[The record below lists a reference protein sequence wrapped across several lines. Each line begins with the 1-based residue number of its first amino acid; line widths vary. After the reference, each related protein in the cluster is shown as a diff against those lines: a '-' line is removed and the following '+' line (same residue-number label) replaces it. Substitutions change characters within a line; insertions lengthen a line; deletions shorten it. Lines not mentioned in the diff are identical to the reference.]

1 SCHCDRFTAGRPRLR
16 RPRPPSE
23 VRMTAI
29 PADDAA
35 LADSPHVRGPKGRD
49 TVARTV
55 SAFVESKLAVV
66 GLGIVVAFI
75 VFCYVGPLVYHTDQ
89 VHIDLSQAT
98 LPPSGAHP
106 LGTNEVG
113 YDQLGRLMVG
123 GQSSL
128 EVGVA
133 AALLATVFGTLWGAI
148 AGYAGGFIDS
158 AMMRI
163 VDALLAVPALFLL
176 LFLASIARPTI
187 GLLILVI
194 AFISWLGPARL
205 VRGQA
210 LTLRTRDYVTS
221 VRLMGGGPLRAILR
235 HIAPNTIGTV
245 VVNATFQVA
254 DAILIVAALS
264 FLGLGIPPPAANW
277 GDMLSNGINYTYDG
291 YWWLIYPPGLAIL
304 LVVVAFNLIGDALRD
319 SFEVRLQK
327 R

>member
-1 SCHCDRFTAGRPRLR
+1 
-16 RPRPPSE
+16 
-23 VRMTAI
+23 MTTL
-29 PADDAA
+29 PADDTA
-35 LADSPHVRGPKGRD
+35 LSDSPQRRGVFMGPL
-49 TVARTV
+49 
-55 SAFVESKLAVV
+55 SAFVENKLAVV
-66 GLGIVVAFI
+66 GLGIVVLFI
-75 VFCYVGPLVYHTDQ
+75 LFCYVGPLVYHTDQ
-89 VHIDLSQAT
+89 THIELSQAT
-98 LPPSGAHP
+98 LAPSGGHP

-128 EVGVA
+128 EVGIA
-133 AALLATVFGTLWGAI
+133 AALLATIFGTLWGAI

-176 LFLASIARPTI
+176 LFLASIARPTV

-194 AFISWLGPARL
+194 ALISWLGPARL

-221 VRLMGGGPLRAILR
+221 VRLMGGGPLRAIVR
-235 HIAPNTIGTV
+235 HIAPNAIGTV

-291 YWWLIYPPGLAIL
+291 YWWLIYPPGLAIVV
-304 LVVVAFNLIGDALRD
+304 VVVAFNLVGDALRD
-319 SFEVRLQK
+319 SFEVRLQS

>member
-1 SCHCDRFTAGRPRLR
+1 
-16 RPRPPSE
+16 
-23 VRMTAI
+23 MTAV
-29 PADDAA
+29 PADDTAPS
-35 LADSPHVRGPKGRD
+35 DSPHTRGIFVGPL
-49 TVARTV
+49 
-55 SAFVESKLAVV
+55 SAFAENKLAVV
-66 GLGIVVAFI
+66 GLGIVMLFI
-75 VFCYVGPLVYHTDQ
+75 LFCYVGPLVYHTDQ
-89 VHIDLSQAT
+89 THIDLSQAT
-98 LPPSGAHP
+98 LAPSVGHP

-128 EVGVA
+128 EVGIA

-176 LFLASIARPTI
+176 LFLASIARPTV

-194 AFISWLGPARL
+194 ALISWLGPARL

-221 VRLMGGGPLRAILR
+221 VRLMGGGPLRAIIR
-235 HIAPNTIGTV
+235 HIAPNAVGTV

-264 FLGLGIPPPAANW
+264 FLGLGLPPPAASW
-277 GDMLSNGINYTYDG
+277 GDMLSNGISYTYDG
-291 YWWLIYPPGLAIL
+291 YWWLIYPPGLAIV

>member
-1 SCHCDRFTAGRPRLR
+1 
-16 RPRPPSE
+16 
-23 VRMTAI
+23 MTAI

-35 LADSPHVRGPKGRD
+35 LVDPPEVRGPKGGGA
-49 TVARTV
+49 VAR
-55 SAFVESKLAVV
+55 SLSGFVENKLAVV
-66 GLGIVVAFI
+66 GLGIVVAFV
-75 VFCYVGPLVYHTDQ
+75 VFCYLGPLVYHTDQ

-128 EVGVA
+128 EVGIA

-194 AFISWLGPARL
+194 ALISWLGPARL

-254 DAILIVAALS
+254 DAILIVATLS

-291 YWWLIYPPGLAIL
+291 YWWLIYPPGLAIV

>member
-1 SCHCDRFTAGRPRLR
+1 
-16 RPRPPSE
+16 
-23 VRMTAI
+23 MTAI

-35 LADSPHVRGPKGRD
+35 MADSPQVRGPEGGG
-49 TVARTV
+49 TVARSL
-55 SAFVESKLAVV
+55 SAFVQNKLAVV
-66 GLGIVVAFI
+66 GLGIVVAFV
-75 VFCYVGPLVYHTDQ
+75 VFCYLGPLIYHTDQ

-98 LPPSGAHP
+98 LPPSSAHP

-113 YDQLGRLMVG
+113 YDQLGRLMAG

-148 AGYAGGFIDS
+148 AGYAGGLIDS

-235 HIAPNTIGTV
+235 HIAPNAIGTV

-254 DAILIVAALS
+254 DAILIVATLS

-277 GDMLSNGINYTYDG
+277 GDMLSNGIDYTYDG
-291 YWWLIYPPGLAIL
+291 YWWLIYPPGLAIV

-319 SFEVRLQK
+319 SFDVRLQK

>member
-1 SCHCDRFTAGRPRLR
+1 
-16 RPRPPSE
+16 
-23 VRMTAI
+23 MIAI

-35 LADSPHVRGPKGRD
+35 LPASPTTRGPKNRV
-49 TVARTV
+49 TVARPLV
-55 SAFVESKLAVV
+55 AFVENKLAVV
-66 GLGIVVAFI
+66 GLGIVVLFI
-75 VFCYVGPLVYHTDQ
+75 LFCYLGPLVYHTDQ

-128 EVGVA
+128 EVGIA

-148 AGYAGGFIDS
+148 SGYASGLIDS

-163 VDALLAVPALFLL
+163 VDALLAVPTLFLL
-176 LFLASIARPTI
+176 LFLASIARPTV

-194 AFISWLGPARL
+194 ALISWLGPARL

-221 VRLMGGGPLRAILR
+221 VRLMGGGPLRAVLW
-235 HIAPNTIGTV
+235 HIAPNVIGTV

-254 DAILIVAALS
+254 DAILTVAALS
-264 FLGLGIPPPAANW
+264 FLGLGVPPPAANW

-291 YWWLIYPPGLAIL
+291 YWWLIYPPGLAIVV
-304 LVVVAFNLIGDALRD
+304 VVVAFNLLGDALRD
-319 SFEVRLQK
+319 SFEVRLLK

>member
-1 SCHCDRFTAGRPRLR
+1 
-16 RPRPPSE
+16 
-23 VRMTAI
+23 MTAI

-35 LADSPHVRGPKGRD
+35 LADPPDVRGPKGGGA
-49 TVARTV
+49 VARSL
-55 SAFVESKLAVV
+55 SAFVENKLAVV
-66 GLGIVVAFI
+66 GLGIVVAFV
-75 VFCYVGPLVYHTDQ
+75 VFCYLGPLVYDTDQ

-98 LPPSGAHP
+98 LSPSGAHP

-128 EVGVA
+128 EVGIA

-158 AMMRI
+158 TMMRV

-254 DAILIVAALS
+254 DAILIVATLS

-291 YWWLIYPPGLAIL
+291 YWWLIYPPGLAIV

>member
-1 SCHCDRFTAGRPRLR
+1 MS
-16 RPRPPSE
+16 
-23 VRMTAI
+23 AI

-35 LADSPHVRGPKGRD
+35 LLDSPKTRGPKTRGPKDRGPKD
-49 TVARTV
+49 RGTVARTL
-55 SAFVESKLAVV
+55 STFVENKLAVV
-66 GLGIVVAFI
+66 GLGIVVLFI
-75 VFCYVGPLVYHTDQ
+75 LFCYLGPLVYHTDQ
-89 VHIDLSQAT
+89 AHIDLSQAT

-113 YDQLGRLMVG
+113 YDQFGRLMAG

-128 EVGVA
+128 EVGTA

-148 AGYAGGFIDS
+148 SGYAGGIIDS

-176 LFLASIARPTI
+176 LFLASIARPTV

-194 AFISWLGPARL
+194 ALISWLGPARL

-221 VRLMGGGPLRAILR
+221 VRLMGGGPLRTVLR
-235 HIAPNTIGTV
+235 HIAPNVIGTV

-254 DAILIVAALS
+254 DAILTVAALS
-264 FLGLGIPPPAANW
+264 FLGLGVPPPAANW
-277 GDMLSNGINYTYDG
+277 GDMLSNGINYIYDG
-291 YWWLIYPPGLAIL
+291 YWWLIYPPGLAIVV
-304 LVVVAFNLIGDALRD
+304 VVVAFNLLGDALRD
-319 SFEVRLQK
+319 SLDVRLQK

>member
-1 SCHCDRFTAGRPRLR
+1 
-16 RPRPPSE
+16 
-23 VRMTAI
+23 MTAV

-35 LADSPHVRGPKGRD
+35 LRDSPKTRGPRSGSTFMRSL
-49 TVARTV
+49 
-55 SAFVESKLAVV
+55 SAFVENKLAVFGV
-66 GLGIVVAFI
+66 GIVVLFLL
-75 VFCYVGPLVYHTDQ
+75 FCYVGPLIYHTDQ
-89 VHIDLSQAT
+89 VHIDLSQAA
-98 LPPSGAHP
+98 LAPSGAHH

-163 VDALLAVPALFLL
+163 VDALLAVPALFLV
-176 LFLASIARPTI
+176 LFLASIARPTA

-194 AFISWLGPARL
+194 AFISWLSPARL

-221 VRLMGGGPLRAILR
+221 VRLMGGGPLRAVLR
-235 HIAPNTIGTV
+235 HIAPNAIGTV

-254 DAILIVAALS
+254 DAILIVATLS

-277 GDMLSNGINYTYDG
+277 GDMLSHGINYVYDG
-291 YWWLIYPPGLAIL
+291 YWWLIYPPGLAIVF
-304 LVVVAFNLIGDALRD
+304 VVVAFNLIGDALRD
-319 SFEVRLQK
+319 SFEVRLQS

>member
-1 SCHCDRFTAGRPRLR
+1 
-16 RPRPPSE
+16 
-23 VRMTAI
+23 MTAI

-35 LADSPHVRGPKGRD
+35 LGDSPQVRGPKGHGTIVRSL
-49 TVARTV
+49 
-55 SAFVESKLAVV
+55 SAFMENKLAVV
-66 GLGIVVAFI
+66 GLGVVLAFI
-75 VFCYVGPLVYHTDQ
+75 VFCYLGPLVYHTDQ
-89 VHIDLSQAT
+89 VHIDLSLAT

-113 YDQLGRLMVG
+113 YDQLGRLMAG

-133 AALLATVFGTLWGAI
+133 AALLATLFGTLWGAI
-148 AGYAGGFIDS
+148 SGYAGGFIDS

-194 AFISWLGPARL
+194 ALISWLGPARL
-205 VRGQA
+205 VRGQT

-221 VRLMGGGPLRAILR
+221 VRLMGGGPWRAILR
-235 HIAPNTIGTV
+235 HIAPNAIGTV

-254 DAILIVAALS
+254 DAILIVATLS

-291 YWWLIYPPGLAIL
+291 YWWLIYPPGLAIV

-319 SFEVRLQK
+319 SFEVRLQS

>member
-1 SCHCDRFTAGRPRLR
+1 
-16 RPRPPSE
+16 
-23 VRMTAI
+23 MT
-29 PADDAA
+29 
-35 LADSPHVRGPKGRD
+35 R
-49 TVARTV
+49 
-55 SAFVESKLAVV
+55 LAVV
-66 GLGIVVAFI
+66 GAGIVVAFTL
-75 VFCYVGPLVYHTDQ
+75 FCYLGPLVYHTDQ
-89 VHIDLSQAT
+89 VHIELSQAT
-98 LPPSGAHP
+98 LPPSAGHP

-128 EVGVA
+128 EVGIA

-148 AGYAGGFIDS
+148 AGYAGGVLDS

-176 LFLASIARPTI
+176 LFLASIARPTV

-194 AFISWLGPARL
+194 ALVSWLGPARL
-205 VRGQA
+205 IRGQA

-221 VRLMGGGPLRAILR
+221 ARLMGGGPLRAVLR
-235 HIAPNTIGTV
+235 HIAPNAIGTV

-264 FLGLGIPPPAANW
+264 FLGLGVPPPAANW

-291 YWWLIYPPGLAIL
+291 YWWLIYPPGLAIV
-304 LVVVAFNLIGDALRD
+304 LVVVAFNLLGDALRD
-319 SFEVRLQK
+319 SFDVRLQK

>member
-1 SCHCDRFTAGRPRLR
+1 
-16 RPRPPSE
+16 
-23 VRMTAI
+23 MTAL
-29 PADDAA
+29 PADDAT
-35 LADSPHVRGPKGRD
+35 LRDSPKTRSMFTRSL
-49 TVARTV
+49 
-55 SAFVESKLAVV
+55 SAFVENKLAVA
-66 GLGIVVAFI
+66 GLGIVMLFLL
-75 VFCYVGPLVYHTDQ
+75 FCYVGPLVYHTDQ

-98 LPPSGAHP
+98 LSPSGPHP

-128 EVGVA
+128 EVGIA
-133 AALLATVFGTLWGAI
+133 AALLATIFGTLWGAI

-176 LFLASIARPTI
+176 LFLASIARPTV

-194 AFISWLGPARL
+194 ALISWLGPARL

-221 VRLMGGGPLRAILR
+221 VRLMGGGPLRAIVR

-291 YWWLIYPPGLAIL
+291 YWWLIYPPGLAIV
-304 LVVVAFNLIGDALRD
+304 LVVVAFNLVGDALRD
-319 SFEVRLQK
+319 SFEVRLQS

>member
-1 SCHCDRFTAGRPRLR
+1 MS
-16 RPRPPSE
+16 
-23 VRMTAI
+23 AI

-35 LADSPHVRGPKGRD
+35 LAHSPRTRGTFVR
-49 TVARTV
+49 TL
-55 SAFVESKLAVV
+55 SAFLENKLAVV
-66 GLGIVVAFI
+66 GLGIIVLFI
-75 VFCYVGPLVYHTDQ
+75 LFCYLGPLIYRTDQ

-98 LPPSGAHP
+98 LPPSSAHP

-113 YDQLGRLMVG
+113 YDLLGRLMVG

-128 EVGVA
+128 EVGIT

-148 AGYAGGFIDS
+148 SGYAGGFIDS

-176 LFLASIARPTI
+176 LFLASIVRPTI
-187 GLLILVI
+187 GLLTLVI
-194 AFISWLGPARL
+194 ALISWLGPARL

-221 VRLMGGGPLRAILR
+221 ARLMGGSPLRAVVR
-235 HIAPNTIGTV
+235 HIAPNAIGTV
-245 VVNATFQVA
+245 VVNATFQIA
-254 DAILIVAALS
+254 DAILTVAALS
-264 FLGLGIPPPAANW
+264 FLGLGVPPPATNW
-277 GDMLSNGINYTYDG
+277 GDMLSNGINHTYDG
-291 YWWLIYPPGLAIL
+291 YWWLIYPPGLAIV
-304 LVVVAFNLIGDALRD
+304 LVVVAFNLLGDALRD

>member
-1 SCHCDRFTAGRPRLR
+1 
-16 RPRPPSE
+16 
-23 VRMTAI
+23 MIAI
-29 PADDAA
+29 PTDDAA
-35 LADSPHVRGPKGRD
+35 LPDSPQTCGRKRGG
-49 TVARTV
+49 TAARPLL
-55 SAFVESKLAVV
+55 AFVANKLAVV
-66 GLGIVVAFI
+66 GLGMVVLFI
-75 VFCYVGPLVYHTDQ
+75 LFCYLGPLIYHTDQ
-89 VHIDLSQAT
+89 IHIDLSQAT

-128 EVGVA
+128 EVGIA

-148 AGYAGGFIDS
+148 SGYASGLIDS

-163 VDALLAVPALFLL
+163 VDALLAVPTLFLL

-194 AFISWLGPARL
+194 ALISWLGPARL

-221 VRLMGGGPLRAILR
+221 VRLMGGGPLRAVLR
-235 HIAPNTIGTV
+235 HIAPNVIGTV

-254 DAILIVAALS
+254 DAILTVAALS
-264 FLGLGIPPPAANW
+264 FLGLGVPPPAANW

-291 YWWLIYPPGLAIL
+291 YWWLIYPPGLAIVV
-304 LVVVAFNLIGDALRD
+304 VVVAFNLLGDALRD
-319 SFEVRLQK
+319 SFEVRLLK

>member
-1 SCHCDRFTAGRPRLR
+1 MST
-16 RPRPPSE
+16 
-23 VRMTAI
+23 I
-29 PADDAA
+29 PTEDA
-35 LADSPHVRGPKGRD
+35 LPDSPRTRGMF
-49 TVARTV
+49 ARTL
-55 SAFVESKLAVV
+55 SAFLESKLAVV
-66 GLGIVVAFI
+66 GLGIVVVFI
-75 VFCYVGPLVYHTDQ
+75 LFCYLGPLVYSTDQ

-98 LPPSGAHP
+98 LPPSGPHP

-113 YDQLGRLMVG
+113 YDQLGRLMAG

-128 EVGVA
+128 EVGIA
-133 AALLATVFGTLWGAI
+133 AALLATVFGTVWGAVS
-148 AGYAGGFIDS
+148 GYAGGVIDS

-176 LFLASIARPTI
+176 LFLSSIARPTI

-194 AFISWLGPARL
+194 ALISWLGPARL

-221 VRLMGGGPLRAILR
+221 VRLMGGGPWRAVLR
-235 HIAPNTIGTV
+235 HIAPNAIGTV

-254 DAILIVAALS
+254 DAILIVATLS
-264 FLGLGIPPPAANW
+264 FLGLGVPPPAANW
-277 GDMLSNGINYTYDG
+277 GDMLANGINYTYDG
-291 YWWLIYPPGLAIL
+291 YWWLIYPPGLAIV

>member
-1 SCHCDRFTAGRPRLR
+1 
-16 RPRPPSE
+16 
-23 VRMTAI
+23 M
-29 PADDAA
+29 
-35 LADSPHVRGPKGRD
+35 GPL
-49 TVARTV
+49 
-55 SAFVESKLAVV
+55 SAFVENKLAVV

-75 VFCYVGPLVYHTDQ
+75 LFCYLGPHLYHTDQ
-89 VHIDLSQAT
+89 IHIDLSQAT
-98 LPPSGAHP
+98 LAPSGAHP

-113 YDQLGRLMVG
+113 YDQLGRLMAG

-176 LFLASIARPTI
+176 LFLASIARPTV

-194 AFISWLGPARL
+194 ALISWLGPARL

-235 HIAPNTIGTV
+235 HIAPNAIGTV

-254 DAILIVAALS
+254 DAILIVATLS

-291 YWWLIYPPGLAIL
+291 YWWLIYPPGVAIVV
-304 LVVVAFNLIGDALRD
+304 VVVAFNLIGDALRD
-319 SFEVRLQK
+319 SFEVRLQS

>member
-1 SCHCDRFTAGRPRLR
+1 
-16 RPRPPSE
+16 
-23 VRMTAI
+23 MTAI
-29 PADDAA
+29 PTDDAA
-35 LADSPHVRGPKGRD
+35 LADSPNFRGSKGGAPI
-49 TVARTV
+49 ARSL
-55 SAFVESKLAVV
+55 SAFVENKLAVV
-66 GLGIVVAFI
+66 GLGIVVAFV
-75 VFCYVGPLVYHTDQ
+75 VFCYLGPLIYHTDQ

-113 YDQLGRLMVG
+113 YDQLGRLMAG

-194 AFISWLGPARL
+194 ALISWLGPARL
-205 VRGQA
+205 IRGQA

-221 VRLMGGGPLRAILR
+221 VRLMGGGALRAILR
-235 HIAPNTIGTV
+235 HIAPNAVGTV

-254 DAILIVAALS
+254 DAILIVATLS

-291 YWWLIYPPGLAIL
+291 YWWLIYPPGVAIV

>member
-1 SCHCDRFTAGRPRLR
+1 
-16 RPRPPSE
+16 
-23 VRMTAI
+23 MTAI

-35 LADSPHVRGPKGRD
+35 VPDSPKTRSMF
-49 TVARTV
+49 ARRLT
-55 SAFVESKLAVV
+55 AFVENKLAVV
-66 GLGIVVAFI
+66 GLGILVAFI
-75 VFCYVGPLVYHTDQ
+75 VFCYIGPLVYHTDQ

-113 YDQLGRLMVG
+113 YDQLGRLMAG

-148 AGYAGGFIDS
+148 AGYAGGVIDS
-158 AMMRI
+158 AMMRV

-176 LFLASIARPTI
+176 LFLASIARPTV

-194 AFISWLGPARL
+194 ALISWLGPARL
-205 VRGQA
+205 IRGQA

-221 VRLMGGGPLRAILR
+221 VRLMGGGPVRAILR
-235 HIAPNTIGTV
+235 HIAPNAIGTV

-254 DAILIVAALS
+254 DAILIVATLS
-264 FLGLGIPPPAANW
+264 FLGLGVPPPAANW

-291 YWWLIYPPGLAIL
+291 YWWLIYPPGVAI
-304 LVVVAFNLIGDALRD
+304 VVVVLAFNLIGDALRD

>member
-1 SCHCDRFTAGRPRLR
+1 
-16 RPRPPSE
+16 
-23 VRMTAI
+23 MTAI
-29 PADDAA
+29 PTDDAA
-35 LADSPHVRGPKGRD
+35 LADSPNFRGPKGGAPI
-49 TVARTV
+49 ARSL
-55 SAFVESKLAVV
+55 SAFVENKLAVV
-66 GLGIVVAFI
+66 GLGIVVAFV
-75 VFCYVGPLVYHTDQ
+75 VFCYLGPLIYHTDQ

-113 YDQLGRLMVG
+113 YDQLGRLMAG

-194 AFISWLGPARL
+194 ALISWLGPARL
-205 VRGQA
+205 IRGQA

-221 VRLMGGGPLRAILR
+221 VRLMGGGALRAILR
-235 HIAPNTIGTV
+235 HIAPNAVGTV

-254 DAILIVAALS
+254 DAILIVATLS

-291 YWWLIYPPGLAIL
+291 YWWLIYPPGVAIV

>member
-1 SCHCDRFTAGRPRLR
+1 
-16 RPRPPSE
+16 
-23 VRMTAI
+23 MTAI

-35 LADSPHVRGPKGRD
+35 LADPPDVRGPKGGGA
-49 TVARTV
+49 VARSL
-55 SAFVESKLAVV
+55 SAFVENKLAVV
-66 GLGIVVAFI
+66 GLGIVVAFV
-75 VFCYVGPLVYHTDQ
+75 VFCYLGPLVYDTDQ

-98 LPPSGAHP
+98 LSPSGAHL

-128 EVGVA
+128 EVGIA

-158 AMMRI
+158 TMMRV

-254 DAILIVAALS
+254 DAILIVATLS

-291 YWWLIYPPGLAIL
+291 YWWLIYPPGLAIV

>member
-1 SCHCDRFTAGRPRLR
+1 
-16 RPRPPSE
+16 
-23 VRMTAI
+23 MTTI
-29 PADDAA
+29 PADDPA
-35 LADSPHVRGPKGRD
+35 LADSPQIRGPKGRGII
-49 TVARTV
+49 ARSL
-55 SAFVESKLAVV
+55 SAFVENKLAVV
-66 GLGIVVAFI
+66 GLGIVGAFI
-75 VFCYVGPLVYHTDQ
+75 VFCYLGPLVYHTDQ
-89 VHIDLSQAT
+89 VHIELSQAT

-113 YDQLGRLMVG
+113 YDQLGRLMAG

-194 AFISWLGPARL
+194 ALISWLGPARL

-235 HIAPNTIGTV
+235 HIAPNAIGTV

-254 DAILIVAALS
+254 DAILIVATLS

-291 YWWLIYPPGLAIL
+291 YWWLIYPPGLAIV

-319 SFEVRLQK
+319 SFEVRLQS

>member
-1 SCHCDRFTAGRPRLR
+1 
-16 RPRPPSE
+16 
-23 VRMTAI
+23 MTAV

-35 LADSPHVRGPKGRD
+35 LPESRRGGSAL
-49 TVARTV
+49 ARTV
-55 SAFVESKLAVV
+55 STFLENRLAAV
-66 GLGIVVAFI
+66 GVGIVVLFI
-75 VFCYVGPLVYHTDQ
+75 LFCYLGPLLYHTDQ
-89 VHIDLSQAT
+89 THIELSDAT
-98 LPPSGAHP
+98 LGPSAAHL

-128 EVGVA
+128 EVGIA
-133 AALLATVFGTLWGAI
+133 AALLATAFGTLWGAI
-148 AGYAGGFIDS
+148 AGYAGGFVDA

-176 LFLASIARPTI
+176 LFLSSIARPNV

-194 AFISWLGPARL
+194 ALISWLGPARL

-210 LTLRTRDYVTS
+210 LTLRTRDYVRS
-221 VRLMGGGPLRAILR
+221 VRLMGGGPIRAVLR
-235 HIAPNTIGTV
+235 HIAPNSIGTV

-254 DAILIVAALS
+254 DAILTVAALS
-264 FLGLGIPPPAANW
+264 FLGLGVPPPAANW

-291 YWWLIYPPGLAIL
+291 YWWLIYPPGLAIV

-319 SFEVRLQK
+319 SFDVRL
-327 R
+327 RRR

>member
-1 SCHCDRFTAGRPRLR
+1 
-16 RPRPPSE
+16 
-23 VRMTAI
+23 MTAI

-35 LADSPHVRGPKGRD
+35 LADPPEVRRPKGGGA
-49 TVARTV
+49 VAR
-55 SAFVESKLAVV
+55 SLSGFVENKLAVV
-66 GLGIVVAFI
+66 GLGIVVAF
-75 VFCYVGPLVYHTDQ
+75 VLFCYLGPLVYHTDQ

-128 EVGVA
+128 EVGIA

-194 AFISWLGPARL
+194 ALISWLGPARL

-254 DAILIVAALS
+254 DAILIVATLS

-291 YWWLIYPPGLAIL
+291 YWWLIYPPGLAIV

>member
-1 SCHCDRFTAGRPRLR
+1 MS
-16 RPRPPSE
+16 
-23 VRMTAI
+23 AI
-29 PADDAA
+29 PADDAV
-35 LADSPHVRGPKGRD
+35 LAGAPKTRGMF
-49 TVARTV
+49 ARTL
-55 SAFVESKLAVV
+55 SAFVENKLAVV
-66 GLGIVVAFI
+66 GLGTVALFI
-75 VFCYVGPLVYHTDQ
+75 AFCYLGPLLYHTDQ

-128 EVGVA
+128 EVGIA
-133 AALLATVFGTLWGAI
+133 AALLATGFGTLWGAVS
-148 AGYAGGFIDS
+148 GYAGGFLDS
-158 AMMRI
+158 TMMRI

-176 LFLASIARPTI
+176 LFLASIVRPTI

-194 AFISWLGPARL
+194 ALVSWLSPARL

-221 VRLMGGGPLRAILR
+221 VRLMGGGPWRAVLR
-235 HIAPNTIGTV
+235 HIAPNAIGIV

-254 DAILIVAALS
+254 DAILTVAALS
-264 FLGLGIPPPAANW
+264 FLGLGVPPPAANW

-291 YWWLIYPPGLAIL
+291 YWWLIYPPGLAIVV
-304 LVVVAFNLIGDALRD
+304 VVVAFNLIGDALRD

>member
-1 SCHCDRFTAGRPRLR
+1 MS
-16 RPRPPSE
+16 
-23 VRMTAI
+23 AI
-29 PADDAA
+29 PTAEAA
-35 LADSPHVRGPKGRD
+35 LAESPKARGMLAQRLP
-49 TVARTV
+49 
-55 SAFVESKLAVV
+55 AFLENKLAVV
-66 GLGIVVAFI
+66 GLGIIVAF
-75 VFCYVGPLVYHTDQ
+75 VLFCYLGPLAYHTDQ
-89 VHIDLSQAT
+89 VHIELSQAT
-98 LPPSGAHP
+98 LPPSAAHP

-123 GQSSL
+123 GQTSL

-133 AALLATVFGTLWGAI
+133 AALLATVFGTVWGAI

-163 VDALLAVPALFLL
+163 VDAILAVPALFLL
-176 LFLASIARPTI
+176 LFLASIARPTV

-194 AFISWLGPARL
+194 ALVSWLGPARL

-221 VRLMGGGPLRAILR
+221 ARLMGGGPWRAVFR
-235 HIAPNTIGTV
+235 HIAPNAIGTV

-254 DAILIVAALS
+254 DAILLVAALS

-291 YWWLIYPPGLAIL
+291 YWWLIYPPGVAIVL
-304 LVVVAFNLIGDALRD
+304 IVVAFNFLGDALRD
-319 SFEVRLQK
+319 SLDVRLQK